1 MISGRD
7 GEQVER
13 FRNRLK
19 AWSKAIQKIVDESRS
34 EDLVG
39 VDSALLAEILFDVH
53 LAHVRRWL
61 NDDVPNT
68 ADGLA
73 GLMRR
78 VRIILRERE
87 SSTSRSNFKRATK
100 GAHAKLLRPTE
111 TVPLASQHG
120 TVIGRREFISALW
133 SGGVVWPLAARAQR
147 PHRIPRDGVRAGPCR
162 GCVDGPHNKWDPR

>member
-1 MISGRD
+1 MLGPIYEYFSREPELARAMNREITRLELVEET

-19 AWSKAIQKIVDESRS
+19 AWPKAIQKIVDESRS

-39 VDSALLAEILFDVH
+39 DDPALLAEILFDVH

-78 VRIILRERE
+78 VRIILRGTEN
-87 SSTSRSNFKRATK
+87 STSRSKFKRATK
-100 GAHAKLLRPTE
+100 AGHAKTP
-111 TVPLASQHG
+111 AS
-120 TVIGRREFISALW
+120 
-133 SGGVVWPLAARAQR
+133 
-147 PHRIPRDGVRAGPCR
+147 
-162 GCVDGPHNKWDPR
+162 N

>member
-1 MISGRD
+1 MLAPIYEYFSREPELARAMNREIIRLNLVEET
-7 GEQVER
+7 GEQVEQ

-39 VDSALLAEILFDVH
+39 VDSAVLAEILFDVH

-61 NDDVPNT
+61 NDEVPST

-78 VRIILRERE
+78 VRIILRGRE
-87 SSTSRSNFKRATK
+87 NSTSRGNFKRATK
-100 GAHAKLLRPTE
+100 GAHTKTP
-111 TVPLASQHG
+111 AS
-120 TVIGRREFISALW
+120 
-133 SGGVVWPLAARAQR
+133 
-147 PHRIPRDGVRAGPCR
+147 
-162 GCVDGPHNKWDPR
+162 N